1 MKILLQHKIFIGYFL
16 LMAIIGSMVAIVLH
30 ERNRVQRIED
40 ESIAIFQTQND
51 INTAHRY
58 VTALVTYGESV
69 LVWDNEDTLAYRK
82 RRVQT
87 DSMLQVL
94 RVQCEE
100 FIRPAQIDSLRTLLA
115 AKEEHLFQIMEAS
128 RKQRQTDSLLLN
140 QKPTVTT
147 HTTTKTV
154 TRKKR
159 GIAGLFGRKET
170 VQLPVTT
177 RQTSLDQKLIS
188 QINRQQRDIDT
199 YTDSLRLCNKELNR
213 KLRMLITSLD
223 EQTWIAFR
231 NKEVRLKASYER
243 STVIIT
249 GLIVFSIIL
258 LVILYLVIQRDIK
271 VKAKNRK
278 HLEET
283 IEQNIALLEMR
294 KNIILT
300 ISHDIRAPL
309 NVISGSAELAVDTR
323 EKKRRNTHLN
333 NIRIVCRHVVHLLNN
348 LLDVY
353 RLNEAKETR
362 NDVPFNLNALLER
375 IAFGF
380 SHVVNNKG
388 ILFSHDFTDTDVK
401 LYGDVDRI
409 EQILDNL
416 LSNAVKFTETGTISL
431 NAHYGEGKLL
441 LEVKDTGIGMSE
453 DALSRIFRPF
463 ERLGSV
469 RNADGF
475 GLGLP
480 ITKGLVN
487 LLGGT
492 IDVTSGINRGS
503 TFRVTFPL
511 KTTDETVESES
522 LTIPH
527 PAHLPQ
533 NVLVIDDD
541 AMLLDVIKEMLERNG
556 MNCTVCT
563 ITKDVVKAMRG
574 KDYDLLLSDIQMPG
588 TNGFDLLALLR
599 RSNIGN
605 SRTIPI
611 IAMTARG
618 DRDKEAFLHA
628 GFTDYIYKPFS
639 SSELL
644 GLLSRIKT
652 NRREEKP
659 EVDFSSVLS
668 EVSDKHKALLSF
680 ISQSERD
687 REELDAAI
695 KNGDRQKL
703 REITHRMQ
711 PMWELL
717 RMEEPLLAYRTLLKD
732 SETSDKELN
741 EYTRQIIDGT
751 ATLIMAAE
759 AEIKRLTN
767 ETEDTDS

>member
-30 ERNRVQRIED
+30 ERNRVQKIED
-40 ESIAIFQTQND
+40 ESIAIFQTQYD

-82 RRVQT
+82 RCVQT
-87 DSMLQVL
+87 DSMLQIL
-94 RVQCEE
+94 RVQCED
-100 FIRPAQIDSLRTLLA
+100 FIRLAQIDSLRTLLA

-128 RKQRQTDSLLLN
+128 RKQKRTDSLLFNL
-140 QKPTVTT
+140 KPTVTKQ
-147 HTTTKTV
+147 TTTRTV
-154 TRKKR
+154 TRKKK
-159 GIAGLFGRKET
+159 GIAGFFGGKET
-170 VQLPVTT
+170 VQIPVVTT
-177 RQTSLDQKLIS
+177 RQTSLDKNLIS
-188 QINRQQRDIDT
+188 LMNEQQRDIDA

-223 EQTWIAFR
+223 EQTWTAFR
-231 NKEVRLKASYER
+231 NKEARLKASYER

-271 VKAKNRK
+271 IKAKNKK

-333 NIRIVCRHVVHLLNN
+333 NIRIVCRHIVHLLNN

-388 ILFSHDFTDTDVK
+388 ILFNHDFTGTDVK
-401 LYGDVDRI
+401 LCGDVDRI

-431 NAHYGEGKLL
+431 NARYNEGELV
-441 LEVKDTGIGMSE
+441 LEIKDTGIGMSE
-453 DALSRIFRPF
+453 DALSRIFRLF

-469 RNADGF
+469 RNTEGF

-492 IDVTSGINRGS
+492 IDVTSGIDRGS
-503 TFRVTFPL
+503 TFRVTLPL
-511 KTTDETVESES
+511 KTTDEMVESEN
-522 LTIPH
+522 LIIPH
-527 PAHLPQ
+527 PVHLPR

-541 AMLLDVIKEMLERNG
+541 TMLLNVIKEMLERNG
-556 MNCTVCT
+556 INCTTCET
-563 ITKDVVKAMRG
+563 SKEVVKAMRG

-588 TNGFDLLALLR
+588 TNGFDLLTLLR
-599 RSNIGN
+599 NSNIGN

-618 DRDKEAFLHA
+618 DRDKDAFLNA

-652 NRREEKP
+652 DRREDKP
-659 EVDFSSVLS
+659 EVDFSLILS
-668 EVSDKHKALLSF
+668 EVSDKHKALLSL
-680 ISQSERD
+680 ISQSEKD

-695 KNGDRQKL
+695 KNSNRQKL

-711 PMWELL
+711 PMWEFL

-732 SETSDKELN
+732 SKTSDKDLK
-741 EYTRQIIDGT
+741 D
-751 ATLIMAAE
+751 
-759 AEIKRLTN
+759 
-767 ETEDTDS
+767 